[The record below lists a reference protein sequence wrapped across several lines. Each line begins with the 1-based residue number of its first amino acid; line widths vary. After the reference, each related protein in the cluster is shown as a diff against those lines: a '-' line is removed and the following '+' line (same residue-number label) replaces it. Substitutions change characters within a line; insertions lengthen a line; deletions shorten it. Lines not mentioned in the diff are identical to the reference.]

1 MVSPSAYPAP
11 QADSTPAGRSPQAI
25 PLSQIRPNPTNPRHI
40 ITPSMVEAM
49 EASLKAVG
57 LKNPIKLRVIKPNE
71 ITDSTRPGVNQ
82 GARSPQS
89 HTLQYEIVSG
99 HIRFAGAQK
108 LGWETIQAY
117 VLDLTPEQALL
128 EAILDNRGQEM
139 TWFDLYESVE
149 ALLKVN
155 PKLTKKDLADQLEI
169 NPTTV
174 SLATKVMDLLNEG
187 SRRAILQNLQTSA
200 DLKGISA
207 ISVTRL
213 IDLGDNPAL
222 IEKALKV
229 VIAKNLIE
237 SQTQELVQWLKNG
250 RNIKDFKP
258 KTEKKAKNKGK
269 KAKTTEENQIATSP
283 KHSMNGAPRAG
294 GQPPVG
300 QPNAKVEA
308 TLANDGKEATTLSN
322 PYLEGLTK
330 GFTVKESASD
340 LQVTFLLPKAQ
351 GLAGLYGALSTLEE
365 VKRLQKKPF
374 NPRFQQDLPK
384 LVLEARQAMSK
395 AAYEQRGE
403 IQPVIPSSL
412 SDVQLAFKAVGE
424 KAGHGLKKLAAKVL
438 KK

>member
-1 MVSPSAYPAP
+1 
-11 QADSTPAGRSPQAI
+11 
-25 PLSQIRPNPTNPRHI
+25 
-40 ITPSMVEAM
+40 MVEAM

-57 LKNPIKLRVIKPNE
+57 LKNPIKVIR
-71 ITDSTRPGVNQ
+71 I
-82 GARSPQS
+82 SPQKAS
-89 HTLQYEIVSG
+89 GISAPTEPQRAIYEIVSG
-99 HIRFAGAQK
+99 HIRFAGTQK

-149 ALLKVN
+149 AMLKVN
-155 PKLTKKDLADQLEI
+155 PKLTKQAVADQLEI
-169 NPTTV
+169 APSTV
-174 SLATKVMDLLNEG
+174 TLATQVMDLLNDG
-187 SRRAILQNLQTSA
+187 SRRAILQNLKTSA

-258 KTEKKAKNKGK
+258 QTEKKAKNPFDSASPRSGQVKG
-269 KAKTTEENQIATSP
+269 KAKTVKNDQIPPQTASQPQESP
-283 KHSMNGAPRAG
+283 IPDN
-294 GQPPVG
+294 
-300 QPNAKVEA
+300 
-308 TLANDGKEATTLSN
+308 L
-322 PYLEGLTK
+322 YLQGLTK

-365 VKRLQKKPF
+365 IKRLQKKPY

-384 LVLEARQAMSK
+384 LVLEARQAMAK
-395 AAYEQRGE
+395 TAYEQHGE

-412 SDVQLAFKAVGE
+412 SDIGFAAQA
-424 KAGHGLKKLAAKVL
+424 AGSKISEGLKKLKAEVFKRQ
-438 KK
+438 

>member
-1 MVSPSAYPAP
+1 
-11 QADSTPAGRSPQAI
+11 
-25 PLSQIRPNPTNPRHI
+25 
-40 ITPSMVEAM
+40 MVEAM

-57 LKNPIKLRVIKPNE
+57 LKNPIKVIR
-71 ITDSTRPGVNQ
+71 I
-82 GARSPQS
+82 SPQKAS
-89 HTLQYEIVSG
+89 GISAPTEPQRAIYEIVSG

-108 LGWETIQAY
+108 LGWEAIQAY

-155 PKLTKKDLADQLEI
+155 PKLTKQAVADQLEI

-229 VIAKNLIE
+229 VIAKNLTE

-258 KTEKKAKNKGK
+258 QTEKKGKNPFDSASPRSGQVKG
-269 KAKTTEENQIATSP
+269 KAKTVKNDQIPPQTASQPQESP
-283 KHSMNGAPRAG
+283 IPDN
-294 GQPPVG
+294 
-300 QPNAKVEA
+300 
-308 TLANDGKEATTLSN
+308 L
-322 PYLEGLTK
+322 YLQGLTK

-365 VKRLQKKPF
+365 IKRLQKKPY

-384 LVLEARQAMSK
+384 LVLEARQAMAK
-395 AAYEQRGE
+395 TAYEQHGE

-412 SDVQLAFKAVGE
+412 SDIGFAAQA
-424 KAGHGLKKLAAKVL
+424 AGSKISEGLKKLKAEVFKRQ
-438 KK
+438 